1 MRSPSLFRFLRNR
14 RGVVSIEFAMIAPL
28 FATLLF
34 AFFEMS
40 LLMTRIV
47 LLDDA
52 SAQVARFI
60 YTNNDEGMSRADIE
74 GFICDN
80 VMFFEN
86 CASNINIEA
95 TVIDGF
101 ASTPNTAVEC
111 RDEGDANFTPSV
123 SFDTGG
129 SSEVMFLRVCITT
142 DLIFPQYGFGDA
154 LVKTDNGR
162 FQVVSTM
169 AFANEPF

>member
-1 MRSPSLFRFLRNR
+1 MKPRSIVGFLRNK
-14 RGVVSIEFAMIAPL
+14 RGVVSIEFALLMPL

-34 AFFEMS
+34 AFFEIS

-52 SAQVARFI
+52 SAQVSRFI
-60 YTNNDEGMSRADIE
+60 YTNTDEGLSRADIE

-95 TVIDGF
+95 TVINGF
-101 ASTPNTAVEC
+101 ADTPNTAAEC
-111 RDEGDANFTPSV
+111 RDEGDTAFTPSV

-142 DLIFPQYGFGDA
+142 DLIFPHFGFGDA